1 MLILRF
7 RLTIRNVN
15 LLKSYILVLKATGFR
30 LTIRNVNWIKENL
43 CIVEYE
49 GFRLTIRNVNWG
61 RDIFFCSCSN
71 MF

>member
-30 LTIRNVNWIKENL
+30 LTIRNVN
-43 CIVEYE
+43 
-49 GFRLTIRNVNWG
+49 IRNSQVG
-61 RDIFFCSCSN
+61 DILDIVLD
-71 MF
+71 